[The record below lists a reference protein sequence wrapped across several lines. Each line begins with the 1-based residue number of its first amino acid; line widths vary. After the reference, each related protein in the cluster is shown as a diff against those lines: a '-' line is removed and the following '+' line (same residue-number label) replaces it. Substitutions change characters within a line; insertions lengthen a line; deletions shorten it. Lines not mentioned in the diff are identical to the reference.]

1 MNRNS
6 FDNKRDNSTRR
17 FIEENTWK
25 RKNITDANL
34 MMLVLSALKKEC
46 FLGPQKFEN
55 LEDIKMKIGF
65 EEKTF
70 AEMSRLNGLSE

>member
-46 FLGPQKFEN
+46 FLELQKFEN
-55 LEDIKMKIGF
+55 LEDIKIKIGF